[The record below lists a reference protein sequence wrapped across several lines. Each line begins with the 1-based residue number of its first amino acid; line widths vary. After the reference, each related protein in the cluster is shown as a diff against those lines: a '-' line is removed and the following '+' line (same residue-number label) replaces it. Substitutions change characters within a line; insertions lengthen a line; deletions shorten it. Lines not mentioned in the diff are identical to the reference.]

1 MIDSAGLPAM
11 PHARPLPTVLKL
23 FTTADAV
30 GMVSPVDFENYIG
43 LTTSRKEIA
52 A

>member
-1 MIDSAGLPAM
+1 TGQPAM
-11 PHARPLPTVLKL
+11 LRVRPLPTGLKPS
-23 FTTADAV
+23 TTVGAGTEAL
-30 GMVSPVDFENYIG
+30 GMVSPVDFENHTS

>member
-1 MIDSAGLPAM
+1 MAYWIEVVYNRRRRHSSL
-11 PHARPLPTVLKL
+11 
-23 FTTADAV
+23 
-30 GMVSPVDFENYIG
+30 GMVSPVDFENHTS

>member
-1 MIDSAGLPAM
+1 MTLRVRLWLTGLKSSTTVGAGIVAL
-11 PHARPLPTVLKL
+11 
-23 FTTADAV
+23 
-30 GMVSPVDFENYIG
+30 GMVSPVDFENHAS

>member
-1 MIDSAGLPAM
+1 MLRVRLWLTGLKWST
-11 PHARPLPTVLKL
+11 TVGVGTEAL
-23 FTTADAV
+23 
-30 GMVSPVDFENYIG
+30 GMVSPVDFENHTS

>member
-1 MIDSAGLPAM
+1 MM
-11 PHARPLPTVLKL
+11 PHARPLPTGLKSS
-23 FTTADAV
+23 TTVDADTEAL
-30 GMVSPVDFENYIG
+30 GMVSPVDFENHIG